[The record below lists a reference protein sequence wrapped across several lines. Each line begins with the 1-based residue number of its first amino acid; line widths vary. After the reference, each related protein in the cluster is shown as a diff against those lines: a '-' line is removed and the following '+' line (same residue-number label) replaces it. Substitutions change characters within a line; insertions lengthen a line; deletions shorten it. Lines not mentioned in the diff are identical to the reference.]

1 MTGMETVR
9 AQPWERPLGG
19 GAAALRRAE
28 RGDDAEEG
36 CAASAAMMET
46 QVFMAV
52 RSGATQLPTEESATV
67 SRHRAP
73 VRRMVTMVC
82 AG

>member
-9 AQPWERPLGG
+9 AQPWERTLGG

-52 RSGATQLPTEESATV
+52 RNGATQRCGGASGDGAK
-67 SRHRAP
+67 RRA
-73 VRRMVTMVC
+73 
-82 AG
+82 